1 MSVERQGKKPD
12 GSGRQPSREGG
23 DQVEAT
29 LRSLAE
35 KLMSGKAGRQTR
47 MTFFV
52 FFKMSNY
59 GHFHT

>member
-1 MSVERQGKKPD
+1 MVGAVWVSVERQGKKPD

-35 KLMSGKAGRQTR
+35 KLMSGKAGAPNKNDL
-47 MTFFV
+47 FCFL
-52 FFKMSNY
+52 
-59 GHFHT
+59 

>member
-35 KLMSGKAGRQTR
+35 KLMSGKAGAPNKNDL
-47 MTFFV
+47 FCFL
-52 FFKMSNY
+52 
-59 GHFHT
+59 